1 MPIPLF
7 SAAILPAVASLVTW
21 LIQWIARKK
30 LVEWVGL
37 AVAGKTA
44 GDVGLKVAS
53 LWNGEDIN
61 EFGNRFN
68 LVVVGMAREYM
79 QIELNPSDPISFH
92 SFTNAVVVKSGVP
105 LRNVFDGQ
113 MVKEDLESF
122 ALDQLSE
129 KSGYRLSSLTDTSK
143 VKGDLMNIGLALV
156 QEKTGI
162 PVAGLATVEDAKQVI
177 LDWAAPQ
184 IYDRLL
190 HDVPGEVA
198 AAGMEG
204 KGVETLI
211 SQIRARAGVHGQD
224 ISSREIVRAIH
235 SHVLGS
241 AIALI
246 PQVSG
251 GSKVDRRKL
260 QLRWAQKK
268 FRERHGKRH
277 VYVPLGFEVSTNF
290 VGKSDGNDDG

>member
-1 MPIPLF
+1 MPVPLF

-21 LIQWIARKK
+21 LIKWIARKK

-37 AVAGKTA
+37 AVVGEKAGE
-44 GDVGLKVAS
+44 VGLQVAS
-53 LWNGEDIN
+53 LWSDEDIR

-68 LVVVGMAREYM
+68 RVGVGMAREYLG
-79 QIELNPSDPISFH
+79 IELNPSDPWSAH
-92 SFTNAVVVKSGVP
+92 SFTNAVVIKCGVP
-105 LRNVFDGQ
+105 LRNIFDRQ
-113 MVKEDLESF
+113 MIREDLESF
-122 ALDQLSE
+122 ALDQLAE

-143 VKGDLMNIGLALV
+143 VKDDLRNIGLAIV

-277 VYVPLGFEVSTNF
+277 LYVPLGFEVSTNF
-290 VGKSDGNDDG
+290 VGKTEDG